1 MSKPPRTDVVTVFI
15 MNDGRYVK
23 EHEFDR
29 LKAEL
34 EQTRA
39 TLATAEAEIRGAIK
53 LCGEYAINAKEGLYA
68 SLALSIGRLKHQI
81 ECELAHKKKL
91 SDCAN
96 SGMAANENLFEQLS
110 EARAEIENLKW
121 HISNEKAKA
130 KAALELNDR
139 ALEQLAEA
147 RAEIERLRSRNKM
160 LDTAIAEMTEEQAA
174 LCAEEQSI
182 TELVATKDKLIEQM
196 KDEIERLALEI
207 ENKQY
212 TITCASEE
220 NQQLKESLAEAR
232 AEIERLKTPM
242 ITDMREN
249 KP

>member
-1 MSKPPRTDVVTVFI
+1 MNNIHAEVDEILRTG
-15 MNDGRYVK
+15 NK
-23 EHEFDR
+23 
-29 LKAEL
+29 KAIVSL
-34 EQTRA
+34 FLSMQGNYIRA
-39 TLATAEAEIRGAIK
+39 TEAEAK
-53 LCGEYAINAKEGLYA
+53 
-68 SLALSIGRLKHQI
+68 
-81 ECELAHKKKL
+81 
-91 SDCAN
+91 
-96 SGMAANENLFEQLS
+96 
-110 EARAEIENLKW
+110 
-121 HISNEKAKA
+121 
-130 KAALELNDR
+130 
-139 ALEQLAEA
+139 LAEA